1 MNLIKKIKNYFTPSK
16 IKELEEKIAQ
26 IQKNQIKDVLHPIKF
41 EFKGIA
47 EEKLIQK
54 CIYNVGTRNIDVV
67 FTDGDVIS
75 GVVEQ
80 YTYEQIRNATSKEDV
95 LDLLIPKNSK
105 GSDYDLDKEED
116 DIKTQIAPIVSILSE
131 IDDFEVVGEDV
142 FLKGVKSIAI
152 PSSIVAEFI
161 RIVSEMDKNR
171 EKDYGLEYISKD
183 ADLGEEY
190 NSLLMFTYKL
200 LLNPMSSSR
209 EDCLNYVKRYDI
221 KLTNT
226 GNMIMYR
233 RIVSVDN
240 SNKDLIEFVS
250 KQYLKVKSW
259 KKSPKNYAVG
269 LRENEYELTK
279 ILLEDKDFAWED
291 IKHAFIGN
299 LAELYTSLNERQENR
314 YTDDYTKSYDIRI
327 GEVYKIREEDIDV
340 NKHGSCGGALHVAD
354 GKVFNYKSFGDTPVA
369 VLVDPRHVYKM
380 DSGCNGKI
388 GVKQMFIMS
397 VTEQD
402 ENGDY
407 VDIDSQAVV
416 NFDELYHN
424 QSIDELQKSLK
435 NKSFEPISVSTE
447 VTELSIKEVVNV
459 TDILRN
465 RVVEIV

>member
-1 MNLIKKIKNYFTPSK
+1 MNLLNKFKEFFTNSK
-16 IKELEEKIAQ
+16 VKELEEKIAQ

-80 YTYEQIRNATSKEDV
+80 YTYEQIRNASSKEDI
-95 LDLLIPKNSK
+95 LNLLIPKNSK
-105 GSDYDLDKEED
+105 GSDYDIDKEEE

-200 LLNPMSSSR
+200 LLNSLNSSR
-209 EDCLNYVKRYDI
+209 GDCLNYVKKYDI

-233 RIVSVDN
+233 RIVSVDD

-259 KKSPKNYAVG
+259 KKSPKNYEVFDDNG
-269 LRENEYELTK
+269 LVIIQAEK
-279 ILLEDKDFAWED
+279 
-291 IKHAFIGN
+291 KHNYNNHKGN
-299 LAELYTSLNERQENR
+299 LAELYNNLSELQENR
-314 YTDDYTKSYDIRI
+314 YTDDYTRSYDIRI

-407 VDIDSQAVV
+407 VDINSQAVV

-424 QSIDELQKSLK
+424 QSIDELQEALK

-447 VTELSIKEVVNV
+447 VTELSIKEVANV

-465 RVVEIV
+465 RIVEIV

>member
-54 CIYNVGTRNIDVV
+54 CIYNVGTKNIDVV

-80 YTYEQIRNATSKEDV
+80 YIYEQIRNATSKEEV
-95 LDLLIPKNSK
+95 LNLLIPKNSK

-200 LLNPMSSSR
+200 LLNPLSSSR
-209 EDCLNYVKRYDI
+209 QDCLNYVKKYDI

-233 RIVSVDN
+233 RIVSVDD

-259 KKSPKNYAVG
+259 KKSPKNYEVFDDNG
-269 LRENEYELTK
+269 LVIIQREKRHDYNNHK
-279 ILLEDKDFAWED
+279 
-291 IKHAFIGN
+291 GN
-299 LAELYTSLNERQENR
+299 LAELYNNLSQLKENR
-314 YTDDYTKSYDIRI
+314 YTDDYTRSYDIRI

-380 DSGCNGKI
+380 DSGYSGKI
-388 GVKQMFIMS
+388 GVKQMFVMS
-397 VTEQD
+397 ITEQD
-402 ENGDY
+402 YSRNY
-407 VDIDSQAVV
+407 IDIDSQAVV

-424 QSIDELQKSLK
+424 QSIDELQEALK

-447 VTELSIKEVVNV
+447 VTELTIKEVANV

>member
-1 MNLIKKIKNYFTPSK
+1 MNLLNKFKEFFTNSK

-75 GVVEQ
+75 GAVEQ
-80 YTYEQIRNATSKEDV
+80 YTYEQIRNATSKEEV
-95 LDLLIPKNSK
+95 LNLLIPKIK
-105 GSDYDLDKEED
+105 GNDYDIDKEEE

-171 EKDYGLEYISKD
+171 EKEYGLEYILKD
-183 ADLGEEY
+183 ADLEEEY

-200 LLNPMSSSR
+200 LLNPLSSSR
-209 EDCLNYVKRYDI
+209 QDCLNYVKKYDI

-240 SNKDLIEFVS
+240 SNKDLIDFVS

-259 KKSPKNYAVG
+259 KKNPGNYEIFDDNG
-269 LRENEYELTK
+269 LILTQR
-279 ILLEDKDFAWED
+279 DKRHDYNNH
-291 IKHAFIGN
+291 KGN
-299 LAELYTSLNERQENR
+299 LKDLYNSLSTLEENR
-314 YTDDYTKSYDIRI
+314 YTDDYTRSYDIRI
-327 GEVYKIREEDIDV
+327 GEIYKIREEDIDI
-340 NKHGSCGGALHVAD
+340 NKHGSCGGALHIAD
-354 GKVFNYKSFGDTPVA
+354 GKVFNYNGFGDTPV
-369 VLVDPRHVYKM
+369 VTLTDPRHVYKM
-380 DSGCNGKI
+380 DSGSNGKI
-388 GVKQMFIMS
+388 GVKQMFIMAI
-397 VTEQD
+397 TEQD
-402 ENGDY
+402 ENGNY
-407 VDIDSQAVV
+407 IDIDSQAVV
-416 NFDELYHN
+416 NFDEIYHN
-424 QSIDELQKSLK
+424 QTIEELQNALQ
-435 NKSFEPISVSTE
+435 NKSFEPLSVGEEITNL
-447 VTELSIKEVVNV
+447 TPKEVI
-459 TDILRN
+459 DINKILSER
-465 RVVEIV
+465 IVKV

>member
-1 MNLIKKIKNYFTPSK
+1 MNLLNKFKEFFTNSK
-16 IKELEEKIAQ
+16 VKELEEKIAQ

-80 YTYEQIRNATSKEDV
+80 YTYEQIRNASSKEEI
-95 LDLLIPKNSK
+95 LNLLIPKNSK
-105 GSDYDLDKEED
+105 GSDYDIDKEEE

-171 EKDYGLEYISKD
+171 EKEYGLEYISKD

-259 KKSPKNYAVG
+259 KKSPGNYEIFDDNG
-269 LRENEYELTK
+269 LVLAQG
-279 ILLEDKDFAWED
+279 DKRHDYNNH
-291 IKHAFIGN
+291 KGN
-299 LAELYTSLNERQENR
+299 LKDLYNSLSTLEENR

-340 NKHGSCGGALHVAD
+340 NKHGSCGGALKTCGA
-354 GKVFNYKSFGDTPVA
+354 
-369 VLVDPRHVYKM
+369 
-380 DSGCNGKI
+380 
-388 GVKQMFIMS
+388 
-397 VTEQD
+397 
-402 ENGDY
+402 
-407 VDIDSQAVV
+407 
-416 NFDELYHN
+416 
-424 QSIDELQKSLK
+424 
-435 NKSFEPISVSTE
+435 
-447 VTELSIKEVVNV
+447 
-459 TDILRN
+459 ILGN
-465 RVVEIV
+465 

>member
-16 IKELEEKIAQ
+16 IKELEEKITQ
-26 IQKNQIKDVLHPIKF
+26 IQKNQIVSAVKKSEVLAPPSMV
-41 EFKGIA
+41 
-47 EEKLIQK
+47 KLIQK
-54 CIYNVGTRNIDVV
+54 CIYNVGTKNIDVV

-75 GVVEQ
+75 GVIEQ

-95 LDLLIPKNSK
+95 LDLLIPKIK
-105 GSDYDLDKEED
+105 GNDYDIDKEEK
-116 DIKTQIAPIVSILSE
+116 DIKTQIAPIVNILSE

-200 LLNPMSSSR
+200 LLNPLSSSR
-209 EDCLNYVKRYDI
+209 QDCLNYVKRYDI

-233 RIVSVDN
+233 RIVSVGD
-240 SNKDLIEFVS
+240 SNKNLIEFVS

-259 KKSPKNYAVG
+259 KKSPKNYEVFDDNG
-269 LRENEYELTK
+269 LVIIQREKRHDYNNHK
-279 ILLEDKDFAWED
+279 
-291 IKHAFIGN
+291 GN
-299 LAELYTSLNERQENR
+299 LAELYNNLSQLKENR
-314 YTDDYTKSYDIRI
+314 YTDDYTRSYDIRI

-424 QSIDELQKSLK
+424 QSIDELQEALK

-465 RVVEIV
+465 RIVEIV

>member
-1 MNLIKKIKNYFTPSK
+1 MNLLNKFKEFFTNSK

-54 CIYNVGTRNIDVV
+54 CIYNVGTKNIDVV

-80 YTYEQIRNATSKEDV
+80 YIYEQIRNASSKEEV
-95 LDLLIPKNSK
+95 LNLLIPKNSK

-131 IDDFEVVGEDV
+131 IDNFEVVGEDV

-200 LLNPMSSSR
+200 LLNPLKESR
-209 EDCLNYVKRYDI
+209 EQLLNFVKKNDVKITSY
-221 KLTNT
+221 
-226 GNMIMYR
+226 GNLVLYR
-233 RIVSVDN
+233 ACWEAKNESDALV
-240 SNKDLIEFVS
+240 KFVA
-250 KQYLKVKSW
+250 KEYLKIKAW
-259 KKSPKNYAVG
+259 KKSPKSYFVASRLNDYKLFKEG
-269 LRENEYELTK
+269 E
-279 ILLEDKDFAWED
+279 ISKDDNPYWTN
-291 IKHAFIGN
+291 HGN
-299 LAELYTSLNERQENR
+299 LAELYSKLPEMQSKGKQYYSNHGKKKIVIGDI
-314 YTDDYTKSYDIRI
+314 YKIDDKDVNLDANVCAAGGLHCASYDYDYS
-327 GEVYKIREEDIDV
+327 G
-340 NKHGSCGGALHVAD
+340 
-354 GKVFNYKSFGDTPVA
+354 FGDTNLI
-369 VLVDPRHVYKM
+369 VLVNPSKTITVPTYDFSKM
-380 DSGCNGKI
+380 RVSEMMIVGINPNER
-388 GVKQMFIMS
+388 GVHIDEGFYS
-397 VTEQD
+397 NLD
-402 ENGDY
+402 EN
-407 VDIDSQAVV
+407 
-416 NFDELYHN
+416 YHN
-424 QSIDELQKSLK
+424 YSIDELQEAFK

-447 VTELSIKEVVNV
+447 ITDLTMKEIINITKV
-459 TDILRN
+459 LKH
-465 RVVEIV
+465 RVIEII

>member
-1 MNLIKKIKNYFTPSK
+1 MNLIEKIKNYFTPSK

-54 CIYNVGTRNIDVV
+54 CIYNVGTKNIDVV

-80 YTYEQIRNATSKEDV
+80 YTYEQIRNATSKEEV
-95 LDLLIPKNSK
+95 LNLLIPKNSK

-183 ADLGEEY
+183 CDLEEEF
-190 NSLLMFTYKL
+190 NALLMFTYKL
-200 LLNPMSSSR
+200 LLNPIEQSR
-209 EDCLNYVKRYDI
+209 QDCLEYVKKYDI

-233 RIVSVDN
+233 RIVSVGN
-240 SNKDLIEFVS
+240 SNKDLIDFVS

-259 KKSPKNYAVG
+259 KKNPSNYEIFDDNG
-269 LRENEYELTK
+269 LILTQGYK
-279 ILLEDKDFAWED
+279 RHDYNNFK
-291 IKHAFIGN
+291 GN
-299 LAELYTSLNERQENR
+299 LKDLYNSLSTLEENR

-327 GEVYKIREEDIDV
+327 GEIYKIREEDIDI
-340 NKHGSCGGALHVAD
+340 NKHGSCGGALHIAD
-354 GKVFNYKSFGDTPVA
+354 GKVFNYRGFGDTPV
-369 VLVDPRHVYKM
+369 VTLTDPRHIYKM
-380 DSGCNGKI
+380 DSGSKGKI
-388 GVKQMFIMS
+388 GVKQMFIMA

-407 VDIDSQAVV
+407 IDIDSQTVV

-424 QSIDELQKSLK
+424 QTIEELQKSLK

-465 RVVEIV
+465 RIVEIV

>member
-1 MNLIKKIKNYFTPSK
+1 MNLLNKFKEFFTNSK
-16 IKELEEKIAQ
+16 VKELEEKIAQ

-54 CIYNVGTRNIDVV
+54 CIYNVGTKNIDVV

-80 YTYEQIRNATSKEDV
+80 YTYEQIRNATSKEEV
-95 LDLLIPKNSK
+95 LNLLIPKNIK
-105 GSDYDLDKEED
+105 GSDYDIDKEED

-131 IDDFEVVGEDV
+131 MDNFEVVGEDV

-171 EKDYGLEYISKD
+171 EKEYGLEYISKD
-183 ADLGEEY
+183 ADLEEEY

-200 LLNPMSSSR
+200 LLNSLNSSR
-209 EDCLNYVKRYDI
+209 EDCLNYVKKYDI

-233 RIVSVDN
+233 RIVSVDD

-259 KKSPKNYAVG
+259 KKSPKNYWVNIQ
-269 LRENEYELTK
+269 RETENTLM
-279 ILLEDKDFAWED
+279 LVEDKIHELNLDGCL
-291 IKHAFIGN
+291 GN
-299 LAELYTSLNERQENR
+299 LAELYNNLSELQENR
-314 YTDDYTKSYDIRI
+314 YTDDYTRSYDIRI

-340 NKHGSCGGALHVAD
+340 NKHGSCGGALKTCGA
-354 GKVFNYKSFGDTPVA
+354 
-369 VLVDPRHVYKM
+369 
-380 DSGCNGKI
+380 
-388 GVKQMFIMS
+388 
-397 VTEQD
+397 
-402 ENGDY
+402 
-407 VDIDSQAVV
+407 
-416 NFDELYHN
+416 
-424 QSIDELQKSLK
+424 
-435 NKSFEPISVSTE
+435 
-447 VTELSIKEVVNV
+447 
-459 TDILRN
+459 ILGN
-465 RVVEIV
+465 